1 MSHETANPPSAWQ
14 SVRLAFRMLLGAAL
28 GFIVGMATHAVGDLY
43 DPWVRAAPFLDAIVG
58 STLGLCVELYSR
70 LEDVRTKR
78 ECLLA
83 GFICLLFAILWF
95 ALIS

>member
-1 MSHETANPPSAWQ
+1 
-14 SVRLAFRMLLGAAL
+14 MLMGAAL
-28 GFIVGMATHAVGDLY
+28 GFIVGMATHAVGDMF
-43 DPWVRAAPFLDAIVG
+43 DPWFRAAPFLYAIVG

-83 GFICLLFAILWF
+83 GLVCVLLAISWLAF
-95 ALIS
+95 VG